1 MAVQQPAQRVSATMT
16 VLVNRDAPGD
26 LAAGVEGR
34 IAAVEAV
41 ESVEV
46 VDLRGVRPGLNDL
59 RVEVRADLRVHADPP
74 DGPGDPGPG
83 PGSDPDPDPDLG
95 PGPGPGPR
103 AAEVEAALAD
113 GFGIRDVTVA
123 E

>member
-1 MAVQQPAQRVSATMT
+1 MT

-59 RVEVRADLRVHADPP
+59 RVEVRADLRVHVGPPDGP
-74 DGPGDPGPG
+74 DGPGD
-83 PGSDPDPDPDLG
+83 
-95 PGPGPGPR
+95 PGPGPR

>member
-59 RVEVRADLRVHADPP
+59 RVEVRADLRVHVGPP
-74 DGPGDPGPG
+74 DGPDGPG
-83 PGSDPDPDPDLG
+83 DPDLG
-95 PGPGPGPR
+95 PGPDPDLGPGPR